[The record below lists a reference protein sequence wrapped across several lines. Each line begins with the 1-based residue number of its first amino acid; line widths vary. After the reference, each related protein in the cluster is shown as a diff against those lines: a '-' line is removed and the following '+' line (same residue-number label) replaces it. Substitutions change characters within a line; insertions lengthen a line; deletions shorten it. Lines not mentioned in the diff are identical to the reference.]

1 MAIIQVA
8 TELFFEKGFSETT
21 AANICRKAD
30 IGTGNLTFYFPTKE
44 HLLSL
49 LIKMLCRFQWRK
61 MRELTEYGTTPM
73 LALCLELATVA
84 ACCEEDAV
92 ARDLFLSAYTHPL
105 SLEIIRKNDC
115 KRSMEVFSEYCEGW
129 ALTNYMEAE
138 TLVSGIEYTTFMN
151 TESSPSLDVRV
162 SGAIGSI
169 MMIYGVPEQRWRRK
183 VQKVLAMDYRR
194 IGRETLS
201 EFITYTATL
210 TEEELNSLAEAD

>member
-1 MAIIQVA
+1 
-8 TELFFEKGFSETT
+8 
-21 AANICRKAD
+21 
-30 IGTGNLTFYFPTKE
+30 
-44 HLLSL
+44 
-49 LIKMLCRFQWRK
+49 
-61 MRELTEYGTTPM
+61 
-73 LALCLELATVA
+73 
-84 ACCEEDAV
+84 
-92 ARDLFLSAYTHPL
+92 
-105 SLEIIRKNDC
+105 
-115 KRSMEVFSEYCEGW
+115 
-129 ALTNYMEAE
+129 MEAE

-169 MMIYGVPEQRWRRK
+169 MMIYGVPEERWRRK